1 MRTIKHEMFIS
12 EPMENKSVKELPGIG
27 EVRAGRLERVG
38 IKTASQLASL
48 YNRMGRSDFESYLNN
63 ICGQNSLWTGMT
75 ITALDEYKR
84 THASSNYFTL
94 PQKSIASSNAPQ
106 MKITTN
112 STQNKV
118 SNGRKFNNPKNVYVN
133 VHLSS

>member
-1 MRTIKHEMFIS
+1 MFIS

-27 EVRAGRLERVG
+27 DVRAGRLERVG
-38 IKTASQLASL
+38 ITTASQLASL

-63 ICGQNSLWTGMT
+63 ICGQHSLWTGMT
-75 ITALDEYKR
+75 ITALDEYKSKNV
-84 THASSNYFTL
+84 SSNYFTP

-106 MKITTN
+106 MRTTTTN
-112 STQNKV
+112 SEQNKV
-118 SNGRKFNNPKNVYVN
+118 RNGRKFNYLKRQIYVI